1 MLIIKTMSRSIK
13 GQMTSGKGFFGDL
26 LSSVVQPLASIA
38 GTALGGPIGGI
49 LGGGLG
55 SALSP
60 IARRLPFKKGGVVPK
75 GMHMMPDGS
84 LMKDSAM
91 KGKKKTKQPAK
102 GSKAMKM
109 KMARLRAMRK

>member
-55 SALSP
+55 SAISP
-60 IARRLPFKKGGVVPK
+60 LAKRLPFQQGGVVMMAPK
-75 GMHMMPDGS
+75 
-84 LMKDSAM
+84 

>member
-1 MLIIKTMSRSIK
+1 MSRSIK

-26 LSSVVQPLASIA
+26 ISSVAQPLGALA
-38 GTALGGPIGGI
+38 GTAFGPLGTII
-49 LGGGLG
+49 GGGLG
-55 SALSP
+55 SAISP

-102 GSKAMKM
+102 GSKAMKL

>member
-1 MLIIKTMSRSIK
+1 MSRSIK
-13 GQMTSGKGFFGDL
+13 GQMTSAKGFLGDL
-26 LSSVVQPLASIA
+26 ISSVAQPLLSIGGA
-38 GTALGGPIGGI
+38 ALGGPIGGI

-60 IARRLPFKKGGVVPK
+60 IAKRLPFQQGGVIMMAPK
-75 GMHMMPDGS
+75 
-84 LMKDSAM
+84 KKKAT
-91 KGKKKTKQPAK
+91 KKTKAPAK

>member
-1 MLIIKTMSRSIK
+1 MSRSIK

-26 LSSVVQPLASIA
+26 ISSVVQPLGALA
-38 GTALGGPIGGI
+38 GAAFGGPLGGI

-55 SALSP
+55 SAFSP
-60 IARRLPFKKGGVVPK
+60 LAKRLPFKKGGVVPK
-75 GMHMMPDGS
+75 GMHMMPDGT
-84 LMKDSAM
+84 LMKNSDM
-91 KGKKKTKQPAK
+91 KKKKATKGPAK

>member
-1 MLIIKTMSRSIK
+1 MSRAMPNTK
-13 GQMTSGKGFFGDL
+13 GTNRGFFGDL
-26 LSSVVQPLASIA
+26 ISSVAQPLLSIGGA
-38 GTALGGPIGGI
+38 ALGGPIGGI

-60 IARRLPFKKGGVVPK
+60 IAKRLPFQQGGVLMMAPK
-75 GMHMMPDGS
+75 
-84 LMKDSAM
+84 KKKAT
-91 KGKKKTKQPAK
+91 KKTKAPAK